1 MSAQL
6 ARAPSGS
13 RNTAAVSHRDTHSR
27 LRGFADRIDTP
38 FAFRAMLYLF
48 GAVLLVFAAIPIA
61 NALLGIS
68 IKDYKLW
75 YDTGQLVL
83 RGGEVYP
90 GPFRKFPF
98 MYPPTS
104 ALLLAPISLFGPVG
118 TIVILVLV
126 NAVAWTACIILSVRL
141 ATGEWKRQHIL
152 LYAIPSS
159 IVSVFA
165 WSSFHLGQPTLV
177 LLALL
182 LGSFVALQQK
192 RPITAGALAAF
203 ATSIKAFPFI
213 TIVYLLYRRYWI
225 AAASMLLTLAFLLIV
240 LPAPFR
246 GVQQA
251 MTDFQRWSN
260 GMLKYDESGVAQRPG
275 RSQSWKNQSIFGVAN
290 RLLRHVEYDYQYG
303 PHTPVYTNV
312 ADLNFKTVNAIIV
325 GIALLF
331 GFAFIGVLPRAAR
344 RTIRT
349 DAIEFALLLLLM
361 LMFTPLAFDYLF
373 AFLLFPFTV
382 VVQLLL
388 HGAGKRLFVC
398 AATAV
403 FLLATSIPFQRAAQG
418 LGNVF
423 FATAILFGA
432 LTLELASSKRRRPSD

>member
-1 MSAQL
+1 MSD
-6 ARAPSGS
+6 RP
-13 RNTAAVSHRDTHSR
+13 TASP
-27 LRGFADRIDTP
+27 LRQFADRINTP
-38 FAFRAMLYLF
+38 FAFRALLYLF
-48 GAVLLVFAAIPIA
+48 GAVLLVFAAVPIA
-61 NALLGIS
+61 NALLGLS

-75 YDTGQLVL
+75 HDTGQLVL

-104 ALLLAPISLFGPVG
+104 AVLLAPISLFGPIG
-118 TIVILVLV
+118 TVVILVLV
-126 NAVAWTACIILSVRL
+126 NAVAWTACILLAVRL

-152 LYAIPSS
+152 LYAIPSA

-165 WSSFHLGQPTLV
+165 WSSFHLGQPSLV

-192 RPITAGALAAF
+192 RPITAGALVAF

-225 AAASMLLTLAFLLIV
+225 AAASMLLTLVFLLIV

-260 GMLKYDESGVAQRPG
+260 GMLKYDEGGVAQRPG

-303 PHTPVYTNV
+303 PHTPMYTNV
-312 ADLNFKTVNAIIV
+312 ADLDFKTVNAIIV
-325 GIALLF
+325 GTALLF
-331 GFAFIGVLPRAAR
+331 GFAFIGVLPRPAR
-344 RTIRT
+344 RTSRT
-349 DAIEFALLLLLM
+349 DAIEFTLLLLLM

-388 HGAGKRLFVC
+388 SGGAGKRLFAC

-403 FLLATSIPFQRAAQG
+403 FLMATSLPFQRPAQG

-423 FATAILFGA
+423 FATAILFVA
-432 LTLELASSKRRRPSD
+432 LVLELARLKRSRESD